1 MKASGLR
8 EECTEEGAIGMLM
21 DQCMMVSGPLERCTE
36 KVSSY
41 IQMETGLSTQPP
53 RMTSARYDGE
63 FNSDMKEGFGVLQYV
78 NGERYEGQWKGN
90 FAHGAGSLTYAD
102 GDKYVGDWIEGKKSG
117 NGELIY
123 VNGDKFR
130 GQWLLDKASGKGIL
144 EYANGDI
151 YDGEWANDQRH
162 GKDFI
167 YSPITIPTGK
177 GKFFS
182 SNTGVTYVGEWKDG
196 MKHGQGAM
204 YFPNGD
210 LIMGKFSR
218 GSMDGP
224 VTFQFNENSP
234 WADPEY

>member
-1 MKASGLR
+1 MKENGLKV
-8 EECTEEGAIGMLM
+8 ECMAKDVTGMPM
-21 DQCMMVSGPLERCTE
+21 DPCTMDNGLLERCTE
-36 KVSSY
+36 KGY
-41 IQMETGLSTQPP
+41 LSILTAIGGSIPYLSP
-53 RMTSARYDGE
+53 DSCRYEGE
-63 FNSDMKEGFGVLQYV
+63 FNSDMKEGFGILQYV

-162 GKDFI
+162 GKPQSLLLF
-167 YSPITIPTGK
+167 
-177 GKFFS
+177 
-182 SNTGVTYVGEWKDG
+182 
-196 MKHGQGAM
+196 
-204 YFPNGD
+204 
-210 LIMGKFSR
+210 
-218 GSMDGP
+218 
-224 VTFQFNENSP
+224 
-234 WADPEY
+234 